1 MPATQ
6 ARSAGF
12 RHSPRRNA
20 PRSAPAS
27 AVDVQMYSFVIPT
40 LIATW
45 GIMRGHAVVL
55 GTAAL
60 LASACGGWIMPAFP
74 DDLNG
79 VKSDMG

>member
-1 MPATQ
+1 
-6 ARSAGF
+6 
-12 RHSPRRNA
+12 
-20 PRSAPAS
+20 
-27 AVDVQMYSFVIPT
+27 MYSFVIPT